1 MELTKDIIARIKQ
14 APKQLRYIAWYNIIN
29 FYSFIILSFLLPIIF
44 ILFEKNLNQY
54 SWGQLAL
61 LLLPLIFVAL
71 NYYLLVLTRKLLEG
85 SKKAYRIMLIFFL
98 IQIFGF
104 DSENYSLYFE
114 LSAIP
119 LKIEL
124 TVYGIAFKLNFIALF
139 FSIYLLGIKSKY
151 MAYIEGRLNISELTK
166 D

>member
-1 MELTKDIIARIKQ
+1 MELTKDIISRIKQ
-14 APKQLRYIAWYNIIN
+14 APKQLKYIAWYNIIN
-29 FYSFIILSFLLPIIF
+29 FYSFILLSFLLPVIF
-44 ILFEKNLNQY
+44 ILFEKNLDQY

-61 LLLPLIFVAL
+61 LLLPLIFVGL

-85 SKKAYRIMLIFFL
+85 SKKAYQIMLIFFL

-139 FSIYLLGIKSKY
+139 FSIYLLGIKNKY
-151 MAYIEGRLNISELTK
+151 MAYIEGKLNMAELTK
-166 D
+166 N

>member
-1 MELTKDIIARIKQ
+1 MELTKDIIACIRQ
-14 APKQLRYIAWYNIIN
+14 APKQLKYIAWYNIIN
-29 FYSFIILSFLLPIIF
+29 FYSFILLSFLLPVIF
-44 ILFEKNLNQY
+44 ILFEKNLDQY

-61 LLLPLIFVAL
+61 LLLPLIFVGL
-71 NYYLLVLTRKLLEG
+71 NYYLLVLTRKLLKG
-85 SKKAYRIMLIFFL
+85 SKKAYQIMLIFFL

-124 TVYGIAFKLNFIALF
+124 TIYGIAFKLNFIALF
-139 FSIYLLGIKSKY
+139 FSIYLLGIKNKY
-151 MAYIEGRLNISELTK
+151 MAYIEGKLNMAELTK
-166 D
+166 N